1 MKKFL
6 MMLGLLSISTLAL
19 ANPFPKGNPQTGQKL
34 FAKYDCSSCHKARM
48 GGDGSAIFTRAD
60 RTVQSPDELL
70 VQMERCSG
78 AIGKSLSAQEKQD
91 LAAHLNNTYYHF
103 K

>member
-1 MKKFL
+1 MKKIL
-6 MMLGLLSISTLAL
+6 LTLSLLSLSTLAL
-19 ANPFPKGNPQTGQKL
+19 ANPFPKGNAQTGQKL
-34 FAKYDCSSCHKARM
+34 FAKYDCSSCHKARL

-60 RTVQSPDELL
+60 RTVQNPDELL

-78 AIGKSLSAQEKQD
+78 AIGKALSTQEKQD
-91 LAAHLNNTYYHF
+91 LAAYLNKTYYQF

>member
-1 MKKFL
+1 MKRIL
-6 MMLGLLSISTLAL
+6 LTLGLLSLSTLAL
-19 ANPFPKGNPQTGQKL
+19 ANPFPKGNAQTGQKL

-60 RTVQSPDELL
+60 RTVQNPDELL

-78 AIGKSLSAQEKQD
+78 AIGKTLSTQEKQD
-91 LAAHLNNTYYHF
+91 LAAYLNKSYYHF

>member
-6 MMLGLLSISTLAL
+6 MTLGLLSLSALAL
-19 ANPFPKGNPQTGQKL
+19 ADPFPKGNAQSGQKL
-34 FAKYDCSSCHKARM
+34 FSKYDCSSCHRARM
-48 GGDGSAIFTRAD
+48 GGDGSAIFTRTE

-78 AIGKSLSAQEKQD
+78 AIGKSLSGQEKQD
-91 LAAHLNNTYYHF
+91 LAAYLNKTYYRF

>member
-6 MMLGLLSISTLAL
+6 LALALLSLSGIAL
-19 ANPFPKGNPQTGQKL
+19 ANPFPKGNAQTGQQL
-34 FAKYDCSSCHKARM
+34 FAKYDCSSCHKGKM
-48 GGDGSAIFTRAD
+48 GGDGSAIFTRAN
-60 RTVQSPDELL
+60 RTVSSPDELL

-78 AIGKSLSAQEKQD
+78 AIGKSLSGQEKQD
-91 LAAHLNNTYYHF
+91 LAAYLNKTYYRF